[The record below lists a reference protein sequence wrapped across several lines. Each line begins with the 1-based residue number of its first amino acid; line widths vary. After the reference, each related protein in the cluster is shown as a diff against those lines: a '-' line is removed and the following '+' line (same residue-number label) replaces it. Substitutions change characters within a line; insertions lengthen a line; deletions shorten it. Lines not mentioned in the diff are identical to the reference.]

1 MKIRTTAA
9 CVLAAAFAFP
19 ALAQDR
25 TPAPE
30 GAGVYIIAPADGAIV
45 SSPVTFLFGL
55 AGMGIAP
62 AGVSQ
67 ENTGHHHLLI
77 NVAPDAI
84 DLDAPIPA
92 DDSHRHFGA
101 GQTQTTLDLPTGTHT
116 FMLLLGD
123 EFHVPHEPPVMSGV
137 ITLTVE

>member
-1 MKIRTTAA
+1 
-9 CVLAAAFAFP
+9 
-19 ALAQDR
+19 
-25 TPAPE
+25 
-30 GAGVYIIAPADGAIV
+30 V

-55 AGMGIAP
+55 AGMGVAP

-84 DLDAPIPA
+84 DMKAPIPA
-92 DDSHRHFGA
+92 DDSHRHFGG
-101 GQTQTTLDLPTGTHT
+101 GQTQATLDLPAGTHS

-123 EFHVPHEPPVMSGV
+123 EFHVAHEPPIMSQA